1 MVNERIQGLAEI
13 YVQRMLISSLNQA
26 PAILNS
32 SIFNK
37 TSQNLFIPE
46 HFTLC
51 LAHMRSEGKKT
62 SSTTTAPLR
71 ILRQFFLSL
80 HFPMYTPPLDL
91 SLSLRRSRCETMNLN
106 QFLPLSLTHSL
117 VCLTPPFHAILLC
130 GKEFFMYFFF
140 DECVCIIWN
149 MCIEWDER
157 RKRRKNVELRTWKT
171 RRRKVYTRRGDQG
184 NMERAWNFFHRIW
197 VFFSCAPPKW
207 LKFNKI
213 SINFVLEVA
222 GQQTYIFTCKILLTS
237 YYCDCHSLPSSME

>member
-32 SIFNK
+32 SIFNNNPK
-37 TSQNLFIPE
+37 FI
-46 HFTLC
+46 HTRAFHSLSRTY
-51 LAHMRSEGKKT
+51 AKRRKKT

-140 DECVCIIWN
+140 DECVCII
-149 MCIEWDER
+149 
-157 RKRRKNVELRTWKT
+157 
-171 RRRKVYTRRGDQG
+171 
-184 NMERAWNFFHRIW
+184 
-197 VFFSCAPPKW
+197 
-207 LKFNKI
+207 
-213 SINFVLEVA
+213 
-222 GQQTYIFTCKILLTS
+222 
-237 YYCDCHSLPSSME
+237 